1 MRIWNGRIFGDR
13 FGKLS
18 YFKPSYSNVVEYVVV
33 VSDIFYDQILF
44 FCVDNFDPT
53 LTVCHCLLQWKFS
66 ASLLPRMI
74 WCLMFAKLLNML
86 NLALFGLRVLAAH
99 RRNEG

>member
-1 MRIWNGRIFGDR
+1 MRIWNGRIFGDS

-33 VSDIFYDQILF
+33 SDIFYDQILF
-44 FCVDNFDPT
+44 FRVDNFDPT